1 MEVKNQKKAWLYL
14 LPVLIVL
21 AVFTFY
27 PIIMSFVWAFLEGY
41 RLNTPISGVGIQNFI
56 EIFKAE
62 DVIIGNNFL
71 RALQNTAI
79 IAFVTVPCSTILALL
94 ISVALNSIKPLQKAL
109 QTIYFLPY
117 ITNTL
122 AIGAVFALIFSNPTQ
137 TSGGIVNDIL
147 KMMGLSQIHWTDG
160 SNYPASLA
168 LVCIYDIWSG
178 LPFKILI
185 ILGALQSVNKQ
196 CYEAAKIDGTPR
208 RRVLWRITVPLISPP
223 LSYLLI
229 TGFIGA
235 FKEYNSIIGLFS
247 TGGEKTP
254 KMGANNFML
263 TIVGIVYQYI
273 DAGTATQIG
282 NYGVAAAGALVLFAI
297 IMVLTSINLYVSK
310 KKVHY

>member
-1 MEVKNQKKAWLYL
+1 MV
-14 LPVLIVL
+14 
-21 AVFTFY
+21 
-27 PIIMSFVWAFLEGY
+27 
-41 RLNTPISGVGIQNFI
+41 R
-56 EIFKAE
+56 
-62 DVIIGNNFL
+62 
-71 RALQNTAI
+71 
-79 IAFVTVPCSTILALL
+79 
-94 ISVALNSIKPLQKAL
+94 
-109 QTIYFLPY
+109 
-117 ITNTL
+117 ITN
-122 AIGAVFALIFSNPTQ
+122 
-137 TSGGIVNDIL
+137 
-147 KMMGLSQIHWTDG
+147 
-160 SNYPASLA
+160 
-168 LVCIYDIWSG
+168 
-178 LPFKILI
+178 FKILI

-208 RRVLWRITVPLISPP
+208 RRVLWRITVPLISPT

>member
-147 KMMGLSQIHWTDG
+147 KMI
-160 SNYPASLA
+160 
-168 LVCIYDIWSG
+168 
-178 LPFKILI
+178 
-185 ILGALQSVNKQ
+185 
-196 CYEAAKIDGTPR
+196 
-208 RRVLWRITVPLISPP
+208 
-223 LSYLLI
+223 
-229 TGFIGA
+229 
-235 FKEYNSIIGLFS
+235 FKEYKHIIPY
-247 TGGEKTP
+247 K
-254 KMGANNFML
+254 
-263 TIVGIVYQYI
+263 
-273 DAGTATQIG
+273 
-282 NYGVAAAGALVLFAI
+282 
-297 IMVLTSINLYVSK
+297 YVSFINVYPALCNK
-310 KKVHY
+310 KGEPIESYYQDGLHINDEGYLHYSQAIKKYL

>member
-178 LPFKILI
+178 LPIL
-185 ILGALQSVNKQ
+185 K
-196 CYEAAKIDGTPR
+196 
-208 RRVLWRITVPLISPP
+208 
-223 LSYLLI
+223 
-229 TGFIGA
+229 F
-235 FKEYNSIIGLFS
+235 
-247 TGGEKTP
+247 
-254 KMGANNFML
+254 
-263 TIVGIVYQYI
+263 
-273 DAGTATQIG
+273 
-282 NYGVAAAGALVLFAI
+282 
-297 IMVLTSINLYVSK
+297 
-310 KKVHY
+310 